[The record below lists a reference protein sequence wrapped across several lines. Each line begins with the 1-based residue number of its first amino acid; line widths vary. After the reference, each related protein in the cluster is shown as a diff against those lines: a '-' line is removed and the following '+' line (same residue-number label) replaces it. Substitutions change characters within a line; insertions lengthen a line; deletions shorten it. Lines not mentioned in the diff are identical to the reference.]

1 MTGRRYNLAN
11 GDVSKVFKA
20 PQDIVNAVDVPTDKK
35 IELLRD
41 WEMDLREVLVASEEG
56 MTRNASDAGEVLRQ
70 VRLSLDKL
78 GASDTETHAPNKAGS

>member
-56 MTRNASDAGEVLRQ
+56 MNS
-70 VRLSLDKL
+70 
-78 GASDTETHAPNKAGS
+78 ETPAMPGKCCAKSA

>member
-56 MTRNASDAGEVLRQ
+56 MNSKRQRCRGSVAPSPPEPGQTWRIRYRNARA
-70 VRLSLDKL
+70 
-78 GASDTETHAPNKAGS
+78 